1 LCTANGEDWAALL
14 ADGVTHQTFKGK
26 HPAGN
31 AGVHINALDPV
42 GTERMVWHID
52 YQSVADLG
60 EFVSEGKLATE
71 RCVAVVGPAALQT
84 GIMKTR
90 RGASTGNF
98 KSFAKDGKVRFI
110 SGSVL
115 DGATADPETEK
126 GYIGRYSHQLTVLD
140 DSPERELLNWVMPVG
155 KRWSLTNSYLAKFF
169 RKSFKTDT
177 DMNGAL
183 RAIVP
188 IGVYERVMPMDIL
201 PTQMIKALA
210 SDDLEGAEKL
220 GVLELAE
227 EDLALCQYVCPSKVD
242 ITGQLRAMLTRIE
255 KEG

>member
-1 LCTANGEDWAALL
+1 
-14 ADGVTHQTFKGK
+14 
-26 HPAGN
+26 
-31 AGVHINALDPV
+31 
-42 GTERMVWHID
+42 
-52 YQSVADLG
+52 
-60 EFVSEGKLATE
+60 
-71 RCVAVVGPAALQT
+71 
-84 GIMKTR
+84 
-90 RGASTGNF
+90 
-98 KSFAKDGKVRFI
+98 
-110 SGSVL
+110 
-115 DGATADPETEK
+115 
-126 GYIGRYSHQLTVLD
+126 VLD